1 MWARGPA
8 RLPLRSPACSK
19 PRPTQRNKHMGKRE
33 APNESGEAFLK
44 SRRAGAEGTRGA
56 SRKGV
61 AEKTVIGH
69 GDQRDSGSL
78 DPELGKAASGAYQA
92 AVHNR
97 GDRYGDK
104 ALTER

>member
-1 MWARGPA
+1 
-8 RLPLRSPACSK
+8 
-19 PRPTQRNKHMGKRE
+19 MGRKE
-33 APNESGEAFLK
+33 AANESGEAFLK
-44 SRRAGAEGTRGA
+44 GRRAGVEGTHGA

-61 AEKTVIGH
+61 AEKTIIGH

-78 DPELGKAASGAYQA
+78 DPELGKAASGVYQA

-97 GDRYGDK
+97 GDKMGDK